1 MNWLDFLILLMSCI
15 ADLYIC
21 HIFFAAFFPR
31 RSVFENNLYCAGM
44 FVLFVLLQSGVNLLG
59 STTLNLILAPIVIF
73 LYLALT
79 YKTKRVRMIM
89 YFALEMSVLLGCEFL
104 FTVIA
109 ETTSKDSVLHLS
121 SVPWQTFTIKLMS
134 FMILSIIKQLCNKTE
149 DKQTNKIFWMYLLM
163 PVASLGMMFSTF
175 FIGKETIGD
184 ISVKI
189 ALLCSS
195 AFMLFANMIVFAA
208 FDRYAKDLHLS
219 MQQKWII
226 SKDRMNRQYYEKIAD
241 MNENRQTMMHDLKHY
256 IVALRAMVRC
266 KEASDALQFLNDLNV
281 RLDAN
286 ELCVYSDI
294 PFLDA
299 VLSEKEDDAKE
310 RSVNMDIRVE
320 PGCTLKG
327 VNEMDYI
334 VMLGNLLDN
343 AIQAAD
349 KSKETSFVHVN
360 IFMENDGAFLVTKI
374 SNNYNRE
381 SLVIKRNEFV
391 SSKNDGGIHG
401 IGIKSVKKMAA
412 AYNGMHNVDIKE
424 DIFTATLILPYEN
437 Q

>member
-31 RSVFENNLYCAGM
+31 RSVFENNFYCAGM
-44 FVLFVLLQSGVNLLG
+44 FILFVFLQSSVNLLG
-59 STTLNLILAPIVIF
+59 STTLNLILTPIVIF

-79 YKTKRVRMIM
+79 YKAKLVQLIM

-109 ETTSKDSVLHLS
+109 ETTSKDSALNLS
-121 SVPWQTFTIKLMS
+121 SMPWQTITIKLMS
-134 FMILSIIKQLCNKTE
+134 FMILSIIKQLCNKTG
-149 DKQTNKIFWMYLLM
+149 DKQTNKVFWMYLLM

-175 FIGKETIGD
+175 FIGKEIIGD

-189 ALLCSS
+189 ALLCS
-195 AFMLFANMIVFAA
+195 FVLMLFANMIVFAA

-256 IVALRAMVRC
+256 ISALRAMVRC
-266 KEASDALQFLNDLNV
+266 EEASDALQFLNDLNV
-281 RLDAN
+281 KLDAN
-286 ELCVYSDI
+286 EQCVHSDI
-294 PFLDA
+294 PVLDA

-310 RSVNMDIRVE
+310 RGVNMDIQVE
-320 PGCTLKG
+320 PGCSLGG

-334 VMLGNLLDN
+334 VMMGNLLDN
-343 AIQAAD
+343 AIQAAEKCEKD
-349 KSKETSFVHVN
+349 SNVNVN
-360 IFMENDGAFLVTKI
+360 IFMENNGAFLVTKI
-374 SNNYNRE
+374 CNSYNKE
-381 SLVIKRNEFV
+381 NLIMEGDEFV
-391 SSKNDGGIHG
+391 STKKDSGIHG

-412 AYNGMHNVDIKE
+412 ACNGMFKIDIKE
-424 DIFTATLILPYEN
+424 NVFTATLILPFEN